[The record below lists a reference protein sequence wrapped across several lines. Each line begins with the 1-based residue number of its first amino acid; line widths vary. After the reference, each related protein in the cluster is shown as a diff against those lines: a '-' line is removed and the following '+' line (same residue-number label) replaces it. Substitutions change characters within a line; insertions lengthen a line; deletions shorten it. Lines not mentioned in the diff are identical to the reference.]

1 MHPSAAMGSR
11 ETRSTTPPQIG
22 PIGDV
27 VLDQLTLTP
36 PMGTPPVNGYEV
48 GISFFNPS
56 TKDILPR
63 LKDEQFAGLEVTF
76 PIGSLQKADP
86 SRQPAASAALDLCA
100 DLPAQPYP
108 LPSGLSLRSANPP
121 ATARPGEKIDM
132 TFCWQAPDS
141 AMLPGQSVTLSLAG
155 PTSTILSAGAP
166 VQGQYSFSMWQ
177 PGERVIDRFAVRL
190 PRTLAAGAYTMALA
204 VGSAPSISLGQMN
217 IPAVTHTYTAPN
229 PTHLTPVQF
238 GTQIKLL
245 GYDASAA
252 QAGQPLTLTLYWQ
265 PLQEM
270 EADYTVF
277 IHLLD
282 PATGKILAQVDEQ
295 PAHQTYPTSLWV
307 SGEVVSDEHSVA
319 IPDVTAGQY
328 DLQVGLYMQSTG
340 ERLLVNG
347 DTVIPWAASI
357 QPLITSPYNR

>member
-1 MHPSAAMGSR
+1 MDRVNPFHYPTADW
-11 ETRSTTPPQIG
+11 T
-22 PIGDV
+22 IGDV

-36 PMGTPPVNGYEV
+36 PVGTPPVDGYQV
-48 GISFFNPS
+48 GVSFFNPS

-100 DLPAQPYP
+100 DLPAQSYR
-108 LPSGLSLRSANPP
+108 LPSGLSLRSTNPP
-121 ATARPGEKIDM
+121 ATASPGEKIDM

-141 AMLPGQSVTLSLAG
+141 AMLPSQSVTLSLAG

-166 VQGQYSFSMWQ
+166 VQGRYPFSMWQ
-177 PGERVIDRFAVRL
+177 PGERVIDRFAVR
-190 PRTLAAGAYTMALA
+190 PAAHTRCGRIYDGA
-204 VGSAPSISLGQMN
+204 GSRLGPFHQPGQMN
-217 IPAVTHTYTAPN
+217 IPAVTHTYTTPSS
-229 PTHLTPVQF
+229 THLTPAQF

-245 GYDASAA
+245 GYNASAA
-252 QAGQPLTLTLYWQ
+252 QAGQPLTLTLHVQ

-328 DLQVGLYMQSTG
+328 DLQVGLYVQSTG

-347 DTVIPWAASI
+347 D
-357 QPLITSPYNR
+357 NG